1 MQRRRHKDAGVLFS
15 VMCEEQ
21 ESAHR
26 IRIKEQE
33 QGEQSC
39 QENRD

>member
-15 VMCEEQ
+15 VMFEEQ
-21 ESAHR
+21 DARR